1 MEKWKVLCSMEPA
14 SSHSGDLPCCIFRSK
29 KMEPASPPFF
39 LVAYSNL
46 KHACLFFSTGWLKQ
60 LSLLSQRS
68 VSI

>member
-1 MEKWKVLCSMEPA
+1 MEKWKVLCS
-14 SSHSGDLPCCIFRSK
+14 
-29 KMEPASPPFF
+29 MEPASPPFF

-60 LSLLSQRS
+60 LFLLSQRS